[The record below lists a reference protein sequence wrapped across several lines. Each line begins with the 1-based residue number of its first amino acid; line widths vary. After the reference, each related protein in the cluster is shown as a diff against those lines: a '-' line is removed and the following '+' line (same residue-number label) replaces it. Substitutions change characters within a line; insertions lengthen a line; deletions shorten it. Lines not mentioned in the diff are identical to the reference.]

1 MTAGDRPVL
10 FLPAPSPDVVSAA
23 RAYLTPRCAV
33 GLDDFLWDSEQR
45 PLPDLAAIDAVIDAV
60 IDASAR
66 AEAGAG
72 NQPPAMDIAAVMVVL
87 AAARQDMDRTEA
99 RLLAAARASGM
110 GWAAIAGVL
119 GVAVAGLEERY
130 RQLTR
135 RLGEPAASVAPPPSP
150 RPPRRARPAHR
161 FR

>member
-1 MTAGDRPVL
+1 MTAGDQPVM
-10 FLPAPSPDVVSAA
+10 FLPVPSPDVVSAA
-23 RAYLTPRCAV
+23 RAYLTPRYAV

-45 PLPDLAAIDAVIDAV
+45 PLPDLAAIDAVIGACTRV
-60 IDASAR
+60 
-66 AEAGAG
+66 EAGAG
-72 NQPPAMDIAAVMVVL
+72 GQPPAMDIAAVMVVL

-119 GVAVAGLEERY
+119 GVAVAGLQERY
-130 RQLTR
+130 WQLTR
-135 RLGEPAASVAPPPSP
+135 RLGEPAAAVAPLPSP